1 MRLLAGQ
8 VSVLACASVHSV
20 TAGIVPT
27 SPGGIVVLIAER
39 YWLPSE
45 RSILNVNVL
54 LEPAWPGSAA
64 VVWVQLTGI
73 GDAQA
78 PPSPLPSTGNSA
90 SGGDS
95 DPGAVPQDGTDLG
108 GGFAAAHVS
117 GVAGAGGGAPLEFG
131 RVV

>member
-73 GDAQA
+73 GDGQ
-78 PPSPLPSTGNSA
+78 PPPAPLPSTRNSVSCGENSG
-90 SGGDS
+90 SGGTPDQGTNS
-95 DPGAVPQDGTDLG
+95 DVVCAAPQ
-108 GGFAAAHVS
+108 VS
-117 GVAGAGGGAPLEFG
+117 GVA
-131 RVV
+131 RSD